1 MHELAAMRPGHEF
14 WLIDQADQ
22 KNLNKAIADV
32 LRWYSIK
39 ATQKAIDHFA
49 LAVLLWRI
57 ETPRFILET
66 KQRRAETA
74 QAPPQ
79 APPGAKVFRFR
90 EGTTA
95 PAVEM
100 PAGEPVLGGV

>member
-14 WLIDQADQ
+14 WLLDQLDQ
-22 KNLNKAIADV
+22 KNLNKAISDV

-49 LAVLLWRI
+49 LAVLAWRI

-66 KQRRAETA
+66 QQRRAKAA
-74 QAPPQ
+74 QAQPQ
-79 APPGAKVFRFR
+79 PPPGAKVFRFR

-95 PAVEM
+95 PPVEM
-100 PAGEPVLGGV
+100 PVSEPVLGGV